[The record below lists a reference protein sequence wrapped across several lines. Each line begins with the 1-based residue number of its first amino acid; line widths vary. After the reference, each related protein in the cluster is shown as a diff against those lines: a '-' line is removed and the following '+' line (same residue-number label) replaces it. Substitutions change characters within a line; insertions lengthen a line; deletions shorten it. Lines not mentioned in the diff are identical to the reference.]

1 MPQEIRRFL
10 VTFLFLGAI
19 GLPCLLGAEENSC
32 EWGPQLDRVPAA
44 APKRVVDTAGI
55 EPGVALPAADEAA
68 LAAIADWNLS
78 GGLPLQNGVER
89 PLPKRQL
96 VVLSP
101 TGAGSAAEPLAGG
114 VVERGNDG
122 TIRWGT
128 AIRVDGAWRLRIL
141 LGALSLPPGTQAW
154 VYGEGSE
161 IVGPFG
167 TELIGPDGTLW
178 TPSVGGPEIRLE
190 LAVPTAS
197 PGGLEVPTLRV
208 ESVAELFPLDERG
221 LPVRADAE
229 LQDTSCLIDA
239 ACAGSGD
246 FSAIDTVKHAVA
258 HLQFQVGGSS
268 YICTGSLVNDKVQGT
283 WVPYLLTANHCF
295 STQSAA
301 SSLEAFFDYYASICG
316 GAAPSLG
323 SRPRSSGAA
332 LLKTSAANDFT
343 FVRLN
348 NLPNGRSF
356 LGWTTS
362 EPGGGQK
369 LHRISHPSGLKAHYS
384 AGAKIASPADTC
396 GLGGANYHH
405 TNPQDGS
412 IAGGSSGAAITNAN
426 GQIVGQLYGFCGPNV
441 EDPCDTR
448 NRQVDGK
455 FSVTFP
461 QISQYINVEGG
472 SSGSCTNDLTNGVVC
487 LRSRRFEFTGTWTDF
502 SNPAVTKPLIWTPVE
517 DINAT
522 GGFQNN
528 PSGIQ
533 VVMRVADGCS
543 QTGTWWVWLGGFTD
557 AGWSIRVRDTVTGKQ
572 RTFNRTRQSGVFPS
586 TQRDATT
593 FNCN

>member
-1 MPQEIRRFL
+1 MPWWSLRNRVL
-10 VTFLFLGAI
+10 VLLVGALGLA
-19 GLPCLLGAEENSC
+19 LTPGAEENPPA
-32 EWGPQLDRVPAA
+32 WGPEFTESSV
-44 APKRVVDTAGI
+44 APKRVVDAAGI
-55 EPGVALPAADEAA
+55 EPAVLLQAAAEAT
-68 LAAIADWNLS
+68 LATIAEWNLA

-89 PLPKRQL
+89 PLPKRQ
-96 VVLSP
+96 VVALSAP
-101 TGAGSAAEPLAGG
+101 EAGSGPRALAGG
-114 VVERGNDG
+114 IVDRGDDE
-122 TIRWGT
+122 TVRWGI
-128 AIRVDGAWRLRIL
+128 AIRVDDAWRLRL
-141 LGALSLPPGTQAW
+141 RLGALSLPLGARMW
-154 VYGEGSE
+154 VYGDGGESA
-161 IVGPFG
+161 GPFG
-167 TELIGPDGTLW
+167 AELIGPDGTLW
-178 TPSVGGPEIRLE
+178 TPSVGGPEIRFE

-197 PGGLEVPTLRV
+197 LGGAEAPTLRV

-221 LPVRADAE
+221 LPVRAGARLE
-229 LQDTSCLIDA
+229 DTSCLIDA

-246 FSAIDTVKHAVA
+246 FAAIDTVTHAVA

-268 YICTGSLVNDKVQGT
+268 YICSGALVNDKVQDT

-301 SSLEAFFDYYASICG
+301 SSLEAFFDYFASSCG

-323 SRPRSSGAA
+323 SRPRSTGAT
-332 LLKTSAANDFT
+332 LLKTSATNDFT

-348 NLPNGRSF
+348 TLPNGRSF

-369 LHRISHPSGLKAHYS
+369 LYRISHPLGLKGHFS
-384 AGAKIASPADTC
+384 TSTKIATPSDTC
-396 GLGGANYHH
+396 GLTATNYHH
-405 TNPQDGS
+405 SNLQNGS
-412 IAGGSSGAAITNAN
+412 IAGGSSGAAVTNAN
-426 GQIVGQLYGFCGPNV
+426 GQILGQLFGLCGP
-441 EDPCDTR
+441 DPANDCDTR
-448 NRQVDGK
+448 NRQADGK

-472 SSGSCTNDLTNGVVC
+472 SSGSCTNNLTNGVVC

-502 SNPAVTKPLIWTPVE
+502 SSPAVTKPLVWTPVE

-543 QTGTWWVWLGGFTD
+543 QTGTWWIWLGGFTD

-572 RTFNRTRQSGVFPS
+572 RTFNRTRQSGVFPT
-586 TQRDATT
+586 TQRDQTT
-593 FNCN
+593 FSCN